1 MEAEEHP
8 GKKIRFLLHT
18 HSMTI
23 QQLANEIRLTC
34 ETLREIVDEEAVP
47 TPHVL
52 QRITGF
58 FGLRQN
64 YFGNVPQAPAPAPGG
79 GHMAQR
85 QSRNKR
91 KIDLRELAVRHQ
103 ALLNCLVGKKC
114 INLKDYETQL
124 EVLRAKI
131 FERENVR

>member
-23 QQLANEIRLTC
+23 QQLADELRLTC
-34 ETLREIVDEEAVP
+34 ESLREIVDEEALP
-47 TPHVL
+47 NPHVL
-52 QRITGF
+52 QRISSF

-64 YFGNVPQAPAPAPGG
+64 YFGSVPQAAAAAPGG
-79 GHMAQR
+79 NMAQR
-85 QSRNKR
+85 RPRNKR

-131 FERENVR
+131 LERENVR